1 MATSLL
7 KTIGLS
13 FAGSTIS
20 FLSDL
25 ILGDEWSVEVLQ
37 EQDKSGKTIS
47 FYKNLQKELGKSET
61 IQDIVNTWERRKNI
75 STLNEGSEG
84 YVKIA
89 DFDSFISMN
98 GVSDSQIVENAIE
111 QGSFRSVNK
120 VIKPKRFT
128 IELAR
133 GGGFKFLENGI
144 KNMLYNLEQYQGSTI
159 LCRVITP
166 YGVINNLNLVKLE
179 YSFTQ
184 DVGSC
189 LLIARMTFQEVM
201 GKARRQ
207 KVRVEKVKNASLAE
221 TIDSGEKFVKG
232 V

>member
-37 EQDKSGKTIS
+37 EQDKS
-47 FYKNLQKELGKSET
+47 N
-61 IQDIVNTWERRKNI
+61 KNI
-75 STLNEGSEG
+75 SAYTNLRKAISDIKSVAKRVSVLNESSEG

-120 VIKPKRFT
+120 IIRPKQFT

-144 KNMLYNLEQYQGSTI
+144 KNMLYNLEQYQGSTV

-166 YGVINNLNLVKLE
+166 YGVIDKLNLVKLE
-179 YSFTQ
+179 YSFSRDT
-184 DVGSC
+184 GSC
-189 LLIARMTFQEVM
+189 LLLARMTFREVM
-201 GKARRQ
+201 GKAKRQ
-207 KVRVEKVKNASLAE
+207 KIRVEKVKNASLADTVNTGSKSAKE
-221 TIDSGEKFVKG
+221 I
-232 V
+232 

>member
-25 ILGDEWSVEVLQ
+25 VLGDEWSVEVLQ
-37 EQDKSGKTIS
+37 EQDKTSSKIGLYTKLRKGIS
-47 FYKNLQKELGKSET
+47 DIKSLTKEIMPFSE
-61 IQDIVNTWERRKNI
+61 
-75 STLNEGSEG
+75 SSEG

-89 DFDSFISMN
+89 DFDSFISIN
-98 GVSDSQIVENAIE
+98 GVSDSQVVENAIE

-120 VIKPKRFT
+120 IIKPKQFT

-144 KNMLYNLEQYQGSTI
+144 KNMLYNLEQYQGSTV

-166 YGVINNLNLVKLE
+166 YGVITNLNLTKLE
-179 YSFTQ
+179 YTFNR
-184 DVGSC
+184 DIGSC
-189 LLIARMTFQEVM
+189 LLLARMTFQEIR
-201 GKARRQ
+201 GKAKRQ
-207 KVRVEKVKNASLAE
+207 IIRVEKIKNAGFADMVDTGSKSARV
-221 TIDSGEKFVKG
+221 I
-232 V
+232 